1 MLKGEMT
8 LENCIEHDNRLTKL
22 EEEIENLE
30 EWQKR
35 QNGTLQK
42 IQEELEEQ
50 LKTQRTILG
59 GLVVSLIL
67 LILNL
72 IIGRF

>member
-1 MLKGEMT
+1 MLRGEME
-8 LENCIEHDNRLTKL
+8 LENCIDHDNRLTKI
-22 EEEIENLE
+22 EKEIENFH
-30 EWQKR
+30 EWQKK

-50 LKTQRTILG
+50 VKAQRTILG

>member
-1 MLKGEMT
+1 MKSELS
-8 LENCIEHDNRLTKL
+8 LDNCIDNMNKINHLAERVA
-22 EEEIENLE
+22 NLE

>member
-1 MLKGEMT
+1 MKSEISLD
-8 LENCIEHDNRLTKL
+8 NCIDNMNKINQLTEKFKV
-22 EEEIENLE
+22 LE
-30 EWQKR
+30 EWQKK

-50 LKTQRTILG
+50 VKAQRTILG